1 MWFFPPPLIYASFSF
16 SGLKQDSLDSL
27 SLPPSWLLE
36 VSLSSLFFQSSS
48 KVWLMSFWNITL
60 VIALFLYWLIGWL
73 ILCVWFWLPVLGWMK
88 AQTGVQA
95 LITCWCIS
103 FIKRIML
110 LSQDQTSSWINLE
123 GALKVLFIHL
133 LSVRVNCV
141 CVYFTDKIQIYKQVN
156 LVYIFGCHKK
166 TRKYKWINIQVRVWG
181 TCCCCCVITHLLF
194 NFLLLMET
202 WSLPIFSHFYLVLST
217 NVNVSEGG
225 TRG

>member
-1 MWFFPPPLIYASFSF
+1 MTDVILKYNPCHCFISLLI
-16 SGLKQDSLDSL
+16 D
-27 SLPPSWLLE
+27 
-36 VSLSSLFFQSSS
+36 
-48 KVWLMSFWNITL
+48 
-60 VIALFLYWLIGWL
+60 WLIDFMCL
-73 ILCVWFWLPVLGWMK
+73 ILAACPRVDEGTDRR
-88 AQTGVQA
+88 AGIDNRDQ
-95 LITCWCIS
+95 CWCIS

-123 GALKVLFIHL
+123 GALDVLFIHL
-133 LSVRVNCV
+133 LSARVNCV

-166 TRKYKWINIQVRVWG
+166 TRKYKWINIQDQVWA